1 MKNEKSKPD
10 HVPEIKKED
19 LKGKEDSKGE
29 EDFKSEEDLKREE
42 DLKAAAKRRDEYS
55 LIRDLQANENNEAIA
70 RRLEKDKE
78 KQD

>member
-1 MKNEKSKPD
+1 MKNEKSTPD

-19 LKGKEDSKGE
+19 LKGKEDSKG
-29 EDFKSEEDLKREE
+29 EEDLKREE